1 MRFKYVGINI
11 ISVCLFCS
19 VSVEYMS
26 IKRQEKKNL
35 LKAKQKI
42 KKDEKKEK
50 SIGLHLRWR
59 IILFKM
65 W

>member
-50 SIGLHLRWR
+50 SIGLHLR
-59 IILFKM
+59 
-65 W
+65 